1 MEVPMRRLTLVKC
14 KSAHITALPGSY
26 CVWAL
31 LFLLLSPIAFAK
43 ETSQVILW
51 PGSGTPA
58 IRFTF
63 GKFKEVGALGNQR
76 TYVID
81 TTAENLSSKLIPN
94 GRFSFYLFDK
104 NKARIGEGSMR
115 LSNVAPGQ
123 TVKFQTTVDTSGM
136 PISVTVVEA
145 SQIPRSVSITIN
157 SVPQGALLKVDG
169 TEAGTTP
176 KLISVGQ
183 GKHNLQFSKNGF
195 NTGTFPL
202 EIGPDD
208 VSGGS
213 VSYELGTSAFD
224 TIELRDGTL
233 LTGDLISISGMDV
246 MVRVGGSVQRVDR
259 NKIKRIMLTE
269 RDGPV
274 PVAAQPA
281 TPNP

>member
-1 MEVPMRRLTLVKC
+1 MRRLTIVTSR
-14 KSAHITALPGSY
+14 SAHNTALLGSY
-26 CVWAL
+26 CVCAL
-31 LFLLLSPIAFAK
+31 FFLFMSPIALAK
-43 ETSQVILW
+43 DASQVILW
-51 PGSGTPA
+51 PGSGTSVV
-58 IRFTF
+58 RFTF
-63 GKFKEVGALGNQR
+63 GKFKEVGSLENQR

-104 NKARIGEGSMR
+104 NKVRIGEGAMR
-115 LSNVAPGQ
+115 LSNVAAGQ
-123 TVKFQTTVDTSGM
+123 TVKFQTTVDTSGI

-176 KLISVGQ
+176 KLISLGQ

-195 NTGTFPL
+195 STGTFPL

-224 TIELRDGTL
+224 SIELRDGTVL
-233 LTGDLISISGMDV
+233 AGDLISISGMDV
-246 MVRVGGSVQRVDR
+246 MIRVGGSVQRVDR

-269 RDGPV
+269 RDGPL

>member
-1 MEVPMRRLTLVKC
+1 MRRLTVVKS
-14 KSAHITALPGSY
+14 KSAQKTALPGSC
-26 CVWAL
+26 CVWVL
-31 LFLLLSPIAFAK
+31 LFLFMSPIAFAK
-43 ETSQVILW
+43 ETPQVILW
-51 PGSGTPA
+51 PSSGTPVV
-58 IRFTF
+58 RFTF
-63 GKFKEVGALGNQR
+63 GKFKEVGNLGNER

-104 NKARIGEGSMR
+104 NKVRIGEGSMR

-123 TVKFQTTVDTSGM
+123 TVKFQTTVDTSGT
-136 PISVTVVEA
+136 PVSVTVAEA
-145 SQIPRSVSITIN
+145 SQIPKSVSITIN

-169 TEAGTTP
+169 AEAGTTP

-224 TIELRDGTL
+224 SIELRDGTV

-269 RDGPV
+269 RDV
-274 PVAAQPA
+274 PLPAVTQSA

>member
-1 MEVPMRRLTLVKC
+1 VEVQQLTIVKF
-14 KSAHITALPGSY
+14 KSTHIVAIPGCY
-26 CVWAL
+26 CVCA
-31 LFLLLSPIAFAK
+31 LFLLFMSPIALAK
-43 ETSQVILW
+43 EVSQVILW
-51 PGSGTPA
+51 PDSEGPA
-58 IRFTF
+58 VRFTF
-63 GKFKEVGALGNQR
+63 GKFKEVATLGNQR

-104 NKARIGEGSMR
+104 NKVRIGEGSMALR
-115 LSNVAPGQ
+115 NVAPGQ
-123 TVKFQTTVDTSGM
+123 AVKFQTTVDTSGT
-136 PISVTVVEA
+136 PVSVTVVAA
-145 SQIPRSVSITIN
+145 SQIPKSVSLTVN
-157 SVPQGALLKVDG
+157 SVPQGALVKIDG
-169 TEAGTTP
+169 VEVGTTP
-176 KLISVGQ
+176 KLISVGL

-195 NTGTFPL
+195 NSGTFPL

-224 TIELRDGTL
+224 SIELRDGTV

-259 NKIKRIMLTE
+259 NKIRRIMLTE
-269 RDGPV
+269 RETPL
-274 PVAAQPA
+274 PAPTQSA